1 MDQKVLAIVP
11 SVSKP
16 AVGDVNEDMD
26 WQQIQSSHSSDRL
39 LTNELRHRRGICA
52 STSCILCGNG
62 VESTLHV
69 LGDCSYASSFWRI
82 FAPAERRSDFFGSS
96 LVNRL

>member
-39 LTNELRHRRGICA
+39 LTNELRHRRGF
-52 STSCILCGNG
+52 
-62 VESTLHV
+62 EFK
-69 LGDCSYASSFWRI
+69 GDLYGTDQVS
-82 FAPAERRSDFFGSS
+82 
-96 LVNRL
+96 